1 MKKVTDMNYYE
12 LLNIEPTA
20 SSGEIQIAYQQAYQ
34 TYQPDSLALYSV
46 LSEAERAEMLERVEH
61 AYRTLMDAYKR
72 EQYDQQVGIS
82 SAREEKP
89 EEDEQPE
96 DEPYP
101 ETDPPPEGM
110 SGSEEEVWPELSD
123 PRYLKKLRKRKG
135 VSLQEISDITNISVG
150 ALSSL
155 ENGEYN
161 KFPGRVYIVGFIR
174 SYAECVGIDVQ
185 QAKAHFET
193 IYTSG
198 SKKR

>member
-20 SSGEIQIAYQQAYQ
+20 SSGEIQRAYQQAYQ

-46 LSEAERAEMLERVEH
+46 LSEAERMHMLERIEH
-61 AYRTLMDAYKR
+61 AYRILMDDYKR
-72 EQYDQQVGIS
+72 EQYDQQIGIS
-82 SAREEKP
+82 SAREENP
-89 EEDEQPE
+89 EEDKQPE
-96 DEPYP
+96 AESCP

-110 SGSEEEVWPELSD
+110 SGSEEETWPELSD

-155 ENGEYN
+155 ENGEYD

>member
-20 SSGEIQIAYQQAYQ
+20 SNEEIQRAYQQACQ

-46 LSEAERAEMLERVEH
+46 LSEAEGARMLERIEN
-61 AYRTLMDAYKR
+61 AYRILMDAYKR
-72 EQYDQQVGIS
+72 EQYNQQIGIS
-82 SAREEKP
+82 SALEEKQN
-89 EEDEQPE
+89 EDKQPE
-96 DEPYP
+96 DELCLQ
-101 ETDPPPEGM
+101 TVPPPEGR
-110 SGSEEEVWPELSD
+110 SGSEEEPWPELSD
-123 PRYLKKLRKRKG
+123 PRYLKKLRERKG

-150 ALSSL
+150 SLSSL
-155 ENGEYN
+155 ENGEYD

-193 IYTSG
+193 VYTSG
-198 SKKR
+198 SRKR